1 MQICENYSKG
11 SWDTKINGQNCKVF
25 AWMKIE
31 HGLVKLYNKSMKL
44 GVLKE

>member
-1 MQICENYSKG
+1 MV
-11 SWDTKINGQNCKVF
+11 KIAEVF

-31 HGLVKLYNKSMKL
+31 HGLVKLYNKSMKS